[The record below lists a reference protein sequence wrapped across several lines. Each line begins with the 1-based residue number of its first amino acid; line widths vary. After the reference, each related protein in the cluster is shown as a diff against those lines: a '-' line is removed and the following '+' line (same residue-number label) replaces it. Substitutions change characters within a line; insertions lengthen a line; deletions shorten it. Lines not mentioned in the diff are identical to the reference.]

1 MTGKER
7 VMRVFNH
14 EKPDRIP
21 CFCVNGTPTYEQ
33 MEKVHAYWPEGHE
46 RAEDM
51 AKLAIAA
58 YTVLGFDAVRA
69 PFCQTFEAEALGCT
83 VKLGGK
89 ENIPGI
95 DHPTLYK
102 VDDVPVLPDDFL
114 ERGRIPQLME
124 AVRIMKREVGDE
136 VAIIGGIIGPFT
148 IAGAM
153 LDAPPILKT
162 SFKTPDKVR
171 PFLEV
176 AEKAGT
182 MLGQA
187 LIEAGAD
194 LIAVEDMQASPDL
207 IAPHTYRDLELEYQK
222 RQVEA
227 LDVPVILHICG
238 NVDKVIGFM
247 HQTGC
252 AAISLEPKSDTEL
265 ARRVMGPTGIII
277 GGVDAATVLFMKG
290 PDVVREAAREQIDMG
305 LDILAPGCA
314 IAPGTPTANLL
325 AMVEVAKEYTYS

>member
-1 MTGKER
+1 MTAKER
-7 VMRVFNH
+7 VMKVFNH
-14 EKPDRIP
+14 EKPDRMP

-33 MEKVHAYWPEGHE
+33 MEKVGAYWPEGHE

-58 YTVLGFDAVRA
+58 YTVLGFDAIRA
-69 PFCQTFEAEALGCT
+69 PFCQTFEAEALGCK
-83 VKLGGK
+83 VKFGGT

-95 DHPTLYK
+95 DHPVLYK
-102 VDDVPVLPDDFL
+102 VDDVPVFPDDFL
-114 ERGRIPQLME
+114 ERGRIPQLIE
-124 AVRIMKREVGDE
+124 AIRIMKREVGDE

-162 SFKTPDKVR
+162 SFKFPDKVR

-207 IAPHTYRDLELEYQK
+207 IAPKTYRDLELEYQQ

-227 LDVPVILHICG
+227 LGVPVILHICG
-238 NVDKVIGFM
+238 NVDKVIEFM
-247 HQTGC
+247 QETGC

-265 ARRVMGPTGIII
+265 ARRVMGSTGIVI
-277 GGVDAATVLFMKG
+277 GGVDAATTLFLKG
-290 PDVVREAAREQIDMG
+290 PDVVREAAREQIEMG

-325 AMVEVAKEYTYS
+325 TMVEVAKEYTN

>member
-1 MTGKER
+1 MTAKER
-7 VMRVFNH
+7 VMKVFNH
-14 EKPDRIP
+14 EKPDRMP

-33 MEKVHAYWPEGHE
+33 MEKVGAYWPEAHE

-58 YTVLGFDAVRA
+58 YTVLGFDAIRV
-69 PFCQTFEAEALGCT
+69 PFCQTFEAEALGCK
-83 VKLGGK
+83 VKFGGT

-95 DHPTLYK
+95 DHPVLFK
-102 VDDVPVLPDDFL
+102 VDDVPVFPDDFL
-114 ERGRIPQLME
+114 ERGRIPQLIE

-207 IAPHTYRDLELEYQK
+207 IAPKTYRDLELEYQQ

-227 LDVPVILHICG
+227 LSVPVILHICG
-238 NVDKVIGFM
+238 NVDKVVNFM
-247 HQTGC
+247 HETGC
-252 AAISLEPKSDTEL
+252 AAISLEPKSDTQL
-265 ARRVMGPTGIII
+265 ARRVMGSTGIVI
-277 GGVDAATVLFMKG
+277 GGVDAATTLFLKS
-290 PDVVREAAREQIDMG
+290 PDVVREAAREQIEMG

-325 AMVEVAKEYTYS
+325 TMVEVAKEYANV

>member
-1 MTGKER
+1 MTPKER
-7 VMRVFNH
+7 VMKVFNH
-14 EKPDRIP
+14 DKPDRMP
-21 CFCVNGTPTYEQ
+21 CFCVNGTPTYDQ

-51 AKLAIAA
+51 AKLALAA

-69 PFCQTFEAEALGCT
+69 PFCQTIEAEALGCK
-83 VKLGGK
+83 VKTGGK

-95 DHPTLYK
+95 DHPPPYK
-102 VDDVPVLPDDFL
+102 LDDVPTFPDDFL
-114 ERGRIPQLME
+114 QRGRVPQLIE
-124 AVRIMKREVGDE
+124 AIRIMKREVGDK

-153 LDAPPILKT
+153 LDAVPILKA
-162 SFKTPDKVR
+162 SFRTPDKVR

-182 MLGQA
+182 MLGKA

-207 IAPHTYRDLELEYQK
+207 IAPHTYRDLELEYQR

-227 LDVPVILHICG
+227 LDAPVILHICG
-238 NVDKVIGFM
+238 NVDRIIDFM
-247 HQTGC
+247 HDTGC
-252 AAISLEPKSDTEL
+252 AGISLEPKSDTRK
-265 ARRVMGPTGIII
+265 ARSVVGRTGVLI
-277 GGVDAATVLFMKG
+277 GGVDAATTLFMKT
-290 PDVVREAAREQIDMG
+290 PDVVREASREQVEMG
-305 LDILAPGCA
+305 LDVLAPGCA
-314 IAPGTPTANLL
+314 IAPGTPTENLL
-325 AMVEVAKEYTYS
+325 AMVEVAKEYV

>member
-1 MTGKER
+1 MTPKER
-7 VMRVFNH
+7 VMRVFNN
-14 EKPDRIP
+14 EKPDHMP
-21 CFCVNGTPTYEQ
+21 CFCVNGTPTYDQ

-51 AKLAIAA
+51 AKLALAA
-58 YTVLGFDAVRA
+58 YSILGFDAVRA
-69 PFCQTFEAEALGCT
+69 PFCQTFEAEALGCK
-83 VKLGGK
+83 VKRGGK

-95 DHPTLYK
+95 DHPPPYK
-102 VDDVPVLPDDFL
+102 LDDVPTFPDDFL
-114 ERGRIPQLME
+114 QRGRIPQLIE
-124 AVRIMKREVGDE
+124 AIRIMKQEVGDK

-153 LDAPPILKT
+153 LDAVPILKA
-162 SFKTPDKVR
+162 SFRSPDKLH

-182 MLGQA
+182 MLGKA

-207 IAPHTYRDLELEYQK
+207 IAPHTYRDLELEYQRK
-222 RQVEA
+222 QVEA

-238 NVDKVIGFM
+238 NVDRIIDFM
-247 HQTGC
+247 YQTGC
-252 AAISLEPKSDTEL
+252 AAISLEPKSDTRK
-265 ARRVMGPTGIII
+265 ARTVVGRTGVLI
-277 GGVDAATVLFMKG
+277 GGVDAATTLFMKS
-290 PDVVREAAREQIDMG
+290 PEEVREASREQIEMG

-314 IAPGTPTANLL
+314 IAPGTPTENLQ
-325 AMVEVAKEYTYS
+325 AMVEVAKEYV